1 MGKNREYQE
10 KNRPILS
17 ILYAVV
23 VIALVAALALMYMNN
38 RQRRSEYKQ
47 LVRDAARTDMN
58 LDIES
63 RKGDDEEEEEVE
75 ETPTP
80 EPTAQPTEAPSL
92 PDAPLAN
99 DEPLNAVAEDGE
111 ANEPLLPQ
119 LEVEGNAG

>member
-23 VIALVAALALMYMNN
+23 VIALVVALVLMYMNN
-38 RQRRSEYKQ
+38 KQRRSEYKQ

-75 ETPTP
+75 ETATP

-92 PDAPLAN
+92 PEAPVAN
-99 DEPLNAVAEDGE
+99 DEPLTAESEG
-111 ANEPLLPQ
+111 NEPLLPQ
-119 LEVEGNAG
+119 LDVEGNAG